1 MKKLIF
7 ILTVLALGNLS
18 FGQVVPPP
26 TKLTTSSTGVYAKN
40 YTKTID
46 TVTNATDTSYFFF
59 SGADMENGSVELL
72 ARRVS
77 GTCVLT
83 AYLEVSSGGNTKY
96 GYWQK
101 ALSDTINLKPA
112 ANAVKAGGLIIT
124 AASNTTLSQSNVA
137 YYRFR
142 IIGHAT
148 GACQVSG
155 YVYSKRDK

>member
-7 ILTVLALGNLS
+7 ILTLFALGNLS
-18 FGQVVPPP
+18 YGQQFAKPVQ
-26 TKLTTSSTGVYAKN
+26 LTTSSTGVYSSK

-46 TVTNATDTSYFFF
+46 TVTNATDTSYFVF
-59 SGADMENGSVELL
+59 SGVDMENGSVELL

-101 ALSDTINLKPA
+101 AASDTINLKPA

-155 YVYSKRDK
+155 YVYSVKEK